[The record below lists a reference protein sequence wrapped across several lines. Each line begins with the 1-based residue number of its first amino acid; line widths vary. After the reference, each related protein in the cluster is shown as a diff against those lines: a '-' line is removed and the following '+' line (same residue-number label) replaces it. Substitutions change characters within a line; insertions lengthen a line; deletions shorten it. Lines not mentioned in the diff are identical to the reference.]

1 VITILI
7 ETLGWI
13 GSVLIV
19 GAYAL
24 NISGRLDTK
33 TPAYIWANL
42 VGGSFFIVNT
52 IAHGAYPSAVVN
64 VVWVLIAISA
74 LFRKQVNK

>member
-1 VITILI
+1 MTLLI
-7 ETLGWI
+7 EILGWA

-24 NISGRLDTK
+24 NIYGRLNTQE
-33 TPAYIWANL
+33 PAYIWANL
-42 VGGSFFIVNT
+42 VGGTFFIVNT

-64 VVWVLIAISA
+64 VVWVLIAINA
-74 LFRKQVNK
+74 LFRK